1 MLSFKNYLI
10 SESIRQ
16 GLPHITT
23 MTHGQTSNLI
33 GSGTIHL
40 SDLTEKTD
48 GMTHVMGHD
57 EHGFYT
63 QSSGSGSEK
72 MRKPEDFHERAKRRA
87 KETGKEYD
95 PTSANAFAHV
105 HELLQNNIPLQN
117 HLKKQFNKTKSDV
130 KIRGEVFYKPLSRP
144 SEEKKGEIKFVGT
157 SYDPS
162 HMGSVGKYVIHS
174 KLPENNHVDVE
185 HFSKN
190 MSTPELNFD
199 HDIIEHKGSRVDV
212 SKEAKEFGKLN
223 HDLINS
229 RTTKTNKEQKT
240 AELAKMSSIQKKIS
254 NKVDAAI
261 KSSGAEPKWGSGS
274 EGIVVH
280 PSKSN
285 PNAPRFK
292 VTSDAFRAFKADP
305 KNKEGFKKR
314 NVGV

>member
-1 MLSFKNYLI
+1 MLSFKKYLI

-23 MTHGQTSNLI
+23 MTHGQTSNLLK
-33 GSGTIHL
+33 GGKIHL
-40 SDLTEKTD
+40 SDVTEKTD

-72 MRKPEDFHERAKRRA
+72 MRKSDDFIDRAKRRA

-95 PTSANAFAHV
+95 PTGPNAFAHV
-105 HELLQNNIPLQN
+105 HKILQNNKPLQK
-117 HLKKQFNKTKSDV
+117 HLENQHKTSKSDV

-144 SEEKKGEIKFVGT
+144 SEEKKGEVKFVGT

-174 KLPENNHVDVE
+174 KLPDNHHVNAAYFAK
-185 HFSKN
+185 H
-190 MSTPELNFD
+190 MSTSELNFD
-199 HDIIEHKGSRVDV
+199 DDKVEHKGGHVDV
-212 SKEAKEFGKLN
+212 SKETENFGKLN
-223 HDLINS
+223 HSLINS
-229 RTTKTNKEQKT
+229 RTTKTNKQEKM
-240 AELAKMSSIQKKIS
+240 AEVGKMNAIQKRVSK
-254 NKVDAAI
+254 KVDTFV
-261 KSSGAEPKWGSGS
+261 KNSGVKPKWGSGS
-274 EGIVVH
+274 EGLVVH

-285 PNAPRFK
+285 ADAPRFK

-314 NVGV
+314 NAVI